1 MNNTSKQRQ
10 MLRVTWLNLLV
21 GFVLYRTRFNQV
33 RLTQRVEALKETLD
47 DER

>member
-1 MNNTSKQRQ
+1 MSPE
-10 MLRVTWLNLLV
+10 MGMCVGLCALGMMLV

-33 RLTQRVEALKETLD
+33 RLTQRVEALKETVD